1 MAYMSFLYERLAHD
15 MPLWMQDG
23 SGIDSLLKAGDEMYG
38 DNEAERVGA
47 TSDALTQRS
56 AVLEA
61 EARRLAGERAYGI
74 SEVRRMLKRRLA
86 SSK

>member
-1 MAYMSFLYERLAHD
+1 
-15 MPLWMQDG
+15 
-23 SGIDSLLKAGDEMYG
+23 MYG
-38 DNEAERVGA
+38 DNEAERVRA

-61 EARRLAGERAYGI
+61 EARRLAGERTYGI
-74 SEVRRMLKRRLA
+74 SEVRGMLKRRLA

>member
-1 MAYMSFLYERLAHD
+1 MSFLYERLAHD
-15 MPLWMQDG
+15 MPLRMQDG
-23 SGIDSLLKAGDEMYG
+23 SGIDSLLKAGNEMYG
-38 DNEAERVGA
+38 DNEAERVRA

-61 EARRLAGERAYGI
+61 EARRLAGERTYGI
-74 SEVRRMLKRRLA
+74 SEVRGMLKRRLA

>member
-1 MAYMSFLYERLAHD
+1 MSFLYERLAHD
-15 MPLWMQDG
+15 MPLLMQDG
-23 SGIDSLLKAGDEMYG
+23 SGIDSLLKAGDKMYG

-47 TSDALTQRS
+47 TSDTLIRRS

-74 SEVRRMLKRRLA
+74 SEVREMLKRRLA

>member
-1 MAYMSFLYERLAHD
+1 
-15 MPLWMQDG
+15 MPSRMQDG

-47 TSDALTQRS
+47 TSDALIQRS

-74 SEVRRMLKRRLA
+74 SEVREMLKRRLA

>member
-1 MAYMSFLYERLAHD
+1 MSFLYERLAHD
-15 MPLWMQDG
+15 MPSRMQDG

-47 TSDALTQRS
+47 TSDALIQRS

-74 SEVRRMLKRRLA
+74 SEVREMLKRRLA